1 MFISE
6 ALVRRMNEWND
17 VKLRRSLA
25 ARKANEVRWG
35 KQLESDRNPIGLL
48 NGSECLPV
56 KENKVNINKKIIKEK
71 SPRSPKG
78 EVDLVSLK
86 DQFEIFRKRYPG
98 TKRGLDT
105 EFNEFVK
112 KYSGHVTEIVPLLLP
127 ALENLMRWREQAAK
141 RGEFVPSFAN
151 LKTWINQRR
160 WETEYSVE
168 SLNTIDDEHKTSV
181 KFD

>member
-1 MFISE
+1 M
-6 ALVRRMNEWND
+6 
-17 VKLRRSLA
+17 
-25 ARKANEVRWG
+25 
-35 KQLESDRNPIGLL
+35 
-48 NGSECLPV
+48 
-56 KENKVNINKKIIKEK
+56 
-71 SPRSPKG
+71 
-78 EVDLVSLK
+78 K

-112 KYSGHVTEIVPLLLP
+112 KYNGHVTEIVPLLLP

-160 WETEYSVE
+160 WETEYPVE

>member
-1 MFISE
+1 MFLSE
-6 ALVRRMNEWND
+6 SLVRRMNDWGEK
-17 VKLRRSLA
+17 KLKRSLA
-25 ARKANEVRWG
+25 GKKGNEVRWG
-35 KQLESDRNPIGLL
+35 NRNLIAMRSQSDRTTIAI
-48 NGSECLPV
+48 
-56 KENKVNINKKIIKEK
+56 KEDNIIYNKKIIKEK
-71 SPRSPKG
+71 FPRSPKG

-112 KYSGHVTEIVPLLLP
+112 KYGGHVTEIVPLLLP
-127 ALENLMRWREQAAK
+127 ALENLTRWREQAAK

-160 WETEYSVE
+160 WETEYPVE
-168 SLNTIDDEHKTSV
+168 SLNTKSDEYKTSV
-181 KFD
+181 KLD